1 MTKGKRWKERSW
13 TPSVGMVIRY
23 RQDTKLGTA
32 NPTLT
37 AVIMSVNSFDE
48 SLTIE
53 RNMGRRRTSL
63 SRSVWMGEWEPAPK
77 TDGVQN
83 KTTIPSA
90 HVTEDDVRRI
100 VREEL
105 AARASKVESA
115 LRLLLDELFDSI
127 G

>member
-1 MTKGKRWKERSW
+1 
-13 TPSVGMVIRY
+13 
-23 RQDTKLGTA
+23 
-32 NPTLT
+32 
-37 AVIMSVNSFDE
+37 
-48 SLTIE
+48 
-53 RNMGRRRTSL
+53 
-63 SRSVWMGEWEPAPK
+63 MGEWEPAPK